1 MEPLQTT
8 EKEKKM
14 PLKQIIQ
21 QLQALDIVEKRSVNE
36 DYCEVV
42 FRSAQTDQVHQI
54 LMAVLGPATK
64 PPGSSPTAHD
74 ETLTE
79 PTGGIRCNQTLYEKR
94 IQTVT
99 VIAKLWP
106 WDDGVHTT
114 LKIALL
120 N

>member
-1 MEPLQTT
+1 ML
-8 EKEKKM
+8 
-14 PLKQIIQ
+14 LKQIIQ
-21 QLQALDIVEKRSVNE
+21 QILTVDIIKKRSVDD

-42 FRSAQTDQVHQI
+42 FLSAQTDQVNQI

-64 PPGSSPTAHD
+64 PPGSTPSSHD
-74 ETLTE
+74 EALTA
-79 PTGGIRCNQTLYEKR
+79 PTGGIRFNQTLYEKK
-94 IQTVT
+94 IQAVT

-120 N
+120 K